1 MTIAPPHAFVRS
13 SVTAHVSLTLLLLH
27 ACAAPPATPEADLL
41 IVNARVYTL
50 AWGEPSADG
59 TPAPDAPYDSL
70 TGWRP
75 DAEAVAVRGGRIL
88 FVGSNADAERFR
100 GDRTQVLDAAG
111 GTLIPGLIDAHVHLA
126 SLGASLAQVDLVGVE
141 SEVEAVERVAARA
154 AEVPPGE
161 WIIGYGWDEGAWA
174 NRYPDHRLLSER
186 VPDHPVY
193 LRGLHGF
200 AGWANRLALERA
212 GITRNTRAPR
222 GGQIRRDRRGEPTG
236 VLLDRATSLVEA
248 VIPPPTPEEVESRIV
263 AALQEVVRSG
273 YTMVH
278 EAGADSLTLAV
289 LQRLDSAG
297 RLPVRVF
304 VMLSARD
311 TALLDEWIQRG
322 PDTARTAMLRVAGV
336 KAFYDGALGS
346 RGAWLL
352 EDYTDLPGHRG
363 VDREG
368 YGFDQARITALLR
381 AGFQVSIHA
390 IGDAANRAALDFFS
404 RAFAAVPDARETRH
418 RIEHAQVVH
427 PRDVHRF
434 GELGIIASMQPAHAV
449 EDKAW
454 AEARLGPHRISGA
467 YAWRTLRRGGARLV
481 LSSDLPGSDHD
492 IFYGLHSAI
501 TRRDRELQPPMG
513 WYASQRLQ
521 PEEAVR
527 GYTIWAAY
535 ASHLETEAGMI
546 APGRLADL
554 TLLDVDPFVAGTRDP
569 TRLPDGRVIAT
580 IVGGVVRYSDG
591 VAMVAGRR

>member
-1 MTIAPPHAFVRS
+1 MSATPSHALVRALVVAALTPLIAA
-13 SVTAHVSLTLLLLH
+13 LH
-27 ACAAPPATPEADLL
+27 ACAAPAASTPEADLL

-50 AWGEPSADG
+50 AWGEPAADG
-59 TPAPDAPYDSL
+59 TPAADAPFDTA
-70 TGWRP
+70 TGWHP
-75 DAEAVAVRGGRIL
+75 DAEAVAVRDGRIL
-88 FVGSNADAERFR
+88 FVGSTAEAERFR
-100 GDRTQVLDAAG
+100 GERTQVLDAAG

-126 SLGASLAQVDLVGVE
+126 DLGASLAQVNLVGVQ
-141 SEVEAVERVAARA
+141 SEAEAVERVAARA
-154 AEVPPGE
+154 AEVPAGE

-174 NRYPDHRLLSER
+174 DRYPDHRLLSER

-212 GITRNTRAPR
+212 EITRRTRAPR

-236 VLLDRATSLVEA
+236 VLLDRAVSLIEA
-248 VIPPPTPEEVESRIV
+248 VIPPPSPAELESRIM
-263 AALQEVVRSG
+263 AALDEVVRSG

-289 LQRLDSAG
+289 LERLDSAG

-311 TALLDEWIQRG
+311 TALLDAWLARG

-336 KAFYDGALGS
+336 KVFFDGALGS
-346 RGAWLL
+346 RGARLL

-363 VDREG
+363 EAG
-368 YGFDQARITALLR
+368 YAFDEARITALMR

-390 IGDAANRAALDFFS
+390 IGDAANRAALDYFA
-404 RAFAAVPDARETRH
+404 RAFAAAPETRAGRH

-427 PRDVHRF
+427 SRDTRRF
-434 GELGIIASMQPAHAV
+434 GELGIIASVQPAHAV

-454 AEARLGPHRISGA
+454 AEARLGPHRIAGA
-467 YAWRTLRRGGARLV
+467 YAWRTLRRRGARLV
-481 LSSDLPGSDHD
+481 LTSDLPGSDHD

-501 TRRDRELQPPMG
+501 TRRDRALQPPMG
-513 WYASQRLQ
+513 WYARQRLQ

-527 GYTIWAAY
+527 GYTVWAAY
-535 ASHLETEAGMI
+535 ASRLETEAGVI

-554 TLLDVDPFVAGTRDP
+554 TLLDVDPFVAGSRDP
-569 TRLPDGRVIAT
+569 ARLLDGRVIAT
-580 IVGGVVRYSDG
+580 IVGGVVAYHDG
-591 VAMVAGRR
+591 VALVAGRR

>member
-1 MTIAPPHAFVRS
+1 MNITPSRVLARA
-13 SVTAHVSLTLLLLH
+13 SVAAHGSLLLVLA
-27 ACAAPPATPEADLL
+27 ACTAPAPTPEADLL
-41 IVNARVYTL
+41 ILNARVYTL
-50 AWGEPSADG
+50 TWGEPAVDG
-59 TPAPDAPYDSL
+59 TPAADAPYDPL
-70 TGWRP
+70 AGWRP
-75 DAEAVAVRGGRIL
+75 DAEAVAVRDGRIL

-100 GDRTQVLDAAG
+100 GERTQVLDAAG

-141 SEVEAVERVAARA
+141 TELEAVERVAARA
-154 AEVPPGE
+154 AQVPPGE

-174 NRYPDHRLLSER
+174 DRYPDHRLLSER

-193 LRGLHGF
+193 LRGLRGF
-200 AGWANRLALERA
+200 AGWVNRLALERA
-212 GITRNTRAPR
+212 GITRHTRAPR
-222 GGQIRRDRRGEPTG
+222 GGQIRRDRNGEPTG
-236 VLLDRATSLVEA
+236 VLLDRAVSLVEA
-248 VIPPPTPEEVESRIV
+248 VIPPPTPAAVESQIV
-263 AALQEVVRSG
+263 AALEEVVRSG

-297 RLPVRVF
+297 RLPVRVV

-311 TALLDEWIQRG
+311 TALVDAWLERG
-322 PDTARTAMLRVAGV
+322 PDTARTAMLRVAGG

-368 YGFDQARITALLR
+368 YGFDEQRITALLR
-381 AGFQVSIHA
+381 AGFQISIHA
-390 IGDAANRAALDFFS
+390 IGDAANRAALDYFA
-404 RAFAAVPDARETRH
+404 RAFRAAPEAREGRH

-427 PRDVHRF
+427 SRDVRRF

-481 LSSDLPGSDHD
+481 LSSDLPASDHD

-501 TRRDRELQPPMG
+501 TRRDREFQPPMG
-513 WYASQRLQ
+513 WYADQRLQ

-527 GYTIWAAY
+527 GYTTWAAY
-535 ASHLETEAGMI
+535 ASHLETEAGEI
-546 APGRLADL
+546 AAGKLADL
-554 TLLDVDPFVAGTRDP
+554 TLLDVDPFVAGTLDP
-569 TRLPDGRVIAT
+569 ARLLDGRVIAT
-580 IVGGVVRYSDG
+580 IVGGVVRYRDDA
-591 VAMVAGRR
+591 VVMAGR